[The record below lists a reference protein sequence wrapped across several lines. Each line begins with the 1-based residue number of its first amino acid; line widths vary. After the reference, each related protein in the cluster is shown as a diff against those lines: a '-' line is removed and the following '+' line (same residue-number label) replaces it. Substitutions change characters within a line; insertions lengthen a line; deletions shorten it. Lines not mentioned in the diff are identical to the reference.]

1 MSEAIEILKSCDAF
15 LEGHFLLSS
24 GRHSSA
30 YCQMAFLQQYPDR
43 CAEVMAPVAAKIK
56 ELGADVIVGPAMGG
70 IVYAYELA
78 RQTGLRAIFTERVDN
93 VMTLKRFVIH
103 PGEKCIIAE
112 DVVTTG
118 ISSLETK
125 RAIEEAGGICLGITR
140 GGPHQARGPV
150 SHPHPGQR
158 PQAGPA
164 QLRPRGVPP
173 VQGGQAAPGAP
184 GQPQDEPA
192 GQADPVSACAEIN
205 EGTQ

>member
-1 MSEAIEILKSCDAF
+1 MNNTIEILKECEAF

-43 CAEVMAPVAAKIK
+43 CAEVMAPVAEKIK

-93 VMTLKRFVIH
+93 VMTLKRFAIH

-125 RAIEEAGGICLGITR
+125 RAIEEAGGICLGITCVVDR
-140 GGPHQARGPV
+140 TKPEAPSPIPILASALKLDLPNYAPEACPLCKEGKLPLVHLGSRKMSQQAK
-150 SHPHPGQR
+150 QT
-158 PQAGPA
+158 
-164 QLRPRGVPP
+164 L
-173 VQGGQAAPGAP
+173 
-184 GQPQDEPA
+184 
-192 GQADPVSACAEIN
+192 
-205 EGTQ
+205 

>member
-1 MSEAIEILKSCDAF
+1 MAREAKEILKECGAF

-24 GRHSSA
+24 GRHSGA
-30 YCQMAFLQQYPDR
+30 YCQMAYLQQYPDR

-93 VMTLKRFVIH
+93 EMTLKRFAIQ
-103 PGEKCIIAE
+103 PGERCVIAE

-125 RAIEEAGGICLGITR
+125 RAIEEAGGICLGITCVVDR
-140 GGPHQARGPV
+140 TKPEAPSPIPILASALKLDLPNYAPEECPLCKEGKLPLVHLGSRKMSQQAK
-150 SHPHPGQR
+150 QT
-158 PQAGPA
+158 
-164 QLRPRGVPP
+164 L
-173 VQGGQAAPGAP
+173 
-184 GQPQDEPA
+184 
-192 GQADPVSACAEIN
+192 
-205 EGTQ
+205 